1 MKNLPFKKLDLTKL
15 DNLSTPAELERVKL
29 HYNKLL
35 YHSQTG
41 QVVMVLDTDDKT
53 VAYPLSEFEGAMAS
67 FVFLGCSM
75 NSHIRTIHQM
85 YLDLLEETGS
95 HLEAAIIEAKH
106 GDMFYATLEFRD
118 KKDRK
123 FRTLTSFSDAV
134 LLAAL
139 ASVDLFILRK
149 VIDATDDF
157 KDWTYLHEIIDNYDE
172 EDD

>member
-1 MKNLPFKKLDLTKL
+1 MKNLPFKKIDLTKL
-15 DNLSTPAELERVKL
+15 DNLNTPAELERVKL

-53 VAYPLSEFEGAMAS
+53 IACPLSDFEGAMAS

-75 NSHIRTIHQM
+75 NSHIKTIHQM
-85 YLDLLEETGS
+85 YLDLIEETGS
-95 HLEAAIIEAKH
+95 YLESAVIEAKH

-118 KKDRK
+118 KRERK
-123 FRTLTSFSDAV
+123 FRTLASFADAV
-134 LLAAL
+134 ILATL
-139 ASVDLFILRK
+139 ASVDVFILKK

-157 KDWTYLHEIIDNYDE
+157 KDWTYLQEIIDNYDD
-172 EDD
+172 ED